1 MQCFFEIL
9 ISLLYK
15 CHETYIDTF
24 KRLLNSEGLYCNED
38 IIKPV
43 FVLHFRFFD
52 SIDICKYRSD
62 WMESRLH
69 GVLPSNCEGQSL
81 FVTHVEVF
89 ETAEVELCLFQGG
102 TRYAVHLGSKIFH
115 ERSVCTL
122 PHDLIQRS
130 IQHRWDLDLL
140 CRGAYK

>member
-1 MQCFFEIL
+1 MIVQQAFKTAFKGTCLDRLNSHACYAFVRYLVVCYINF
-9 ISLLYK
+9 YGT
-15 CHETYIDTF
+15 CIDTF
-24 KRLLNSEGLYCNED
+24 KRLLKSEDLNCNED
-38 IIKPV
+38 LIKPV
-43 FVLHFRFFD
+43 LVLPFRFFD

-102 TRYAVHLGSKIFH
+102 ARYAIHLGIIALSAG
-115 ERSVCTL
+115 
-122 PHDLIQRS
+122 Q
-130 IQHRWDLDLL
+130 
-140 CRGAYK
+140 